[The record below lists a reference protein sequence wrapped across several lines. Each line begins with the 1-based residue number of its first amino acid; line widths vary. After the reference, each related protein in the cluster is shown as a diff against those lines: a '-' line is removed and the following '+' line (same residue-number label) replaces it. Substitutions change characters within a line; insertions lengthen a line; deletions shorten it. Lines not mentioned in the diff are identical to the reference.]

1 MNSVI
6 RLGRGSIVV
15 ERPDEQIKKVL
26 KRFRHDTG
34 EYEVLFSLSAN
45 GDVLATMPGFANR
58 LQGLG
63 LVIDERMPMPDPD
76 LEAMTKGISPAW
88 ADVVAKAIKSGSG
101 IIEIPGDLWVCD
113 VVEAILRAY
122 PRNRLLDRGTPMC
135 VVATK
140 DSKSC
145 RVLAEGIQKR
155 VPRREVGI
163 MSGNGMTDVEDVVV
177 TTYRNIRDIRMDTV
191 GLFIGTGITPGFA
204 TFDRVGNISGIR
216 NAARFGILETSMY
229 IAQDIAV
236 EGLFGT
242 TVAAMTHAEAI
253 RLGEAMPVT
262 VCWLP
267 CKRPN
272 TNLGSTDPRL
282 LEALSLQENPA
293 VVDMVARIAMETPD
307 DLGCLVLAESNAMA
321 KRVKAKAPDLL
332 TITHGGDIHARRNKF
347 DGMKEV
353 VAGTARRA
361 LLVSAVPDSA
371 EHRVAV
377 VANCHTAELRWFPW
391 RKKNGADKAYIVD
404 FLHDWDVHNGRPGYL
419 ARNDEARK
427 LLYRQMGF
435 SQMTVGKVDELP
447 FIG

>member
-15 ERPDEQIKKVL
+15 ERPDEQIKKTL

-34 EYEVLFSLSAN
+34 EYEDLFSLSSN
-45 GDVLATMPGFANR
+45 GQVLATMPGFASR

-63 LVIDERMPMPDPD
+63 LVIDGRMRMPEPD
-76 LEAMTKGISPAW
+76 LAAMAKGMSPAW
-88 ADVVAKAIKSGSG
+88 NDVVAKAVKAGGG

-135 VVATK
+135 VVAAEN
-140 DSKSC
+140 SKSC
-145 RVLAEGIQKR
+145 RALAEGIQKR
-155 VPRREVGI
+155 VPQREVGI
-163 MSGNGMTDVEDVVV
+163 MTSSGTDVEDVVV
-177 TTYRNIRDIRMDTV
+177 ATYRNIRDIRMDTV

-216 NAARFGILETSMY
+216 NAARFGILENGMSV
-229 IAQDIAV
+229 AQDIAV
-236 EGLFGT
+236 EGLFGP

-293 VVDMVARIAMETPD
+293 VVDMVAKIAMETPD
-307 DLGCLVLAESNAMA
+307 ELGCLVLAETNAMA
-321 KRVKAKAPDLL
+321 KRVRVKAPDLL

-353 VAGTARRA
+353 VAGNARKA
-361 LLVSAVPDSA
+361 LLVSAVPKSA

-377 VANCHTAELRWFPW
+377 VANCHTAELKWFPW

-427 LLYRQMGF
+427 MLYRQMGF